1 VDRSEAWVIRPGQA
15 APWARW
21 GRRFAR
27 PILAT
32 NAARE
37 RQMLRFTGRWA
48 LMAALGAL
56 IAFLPGISF
65 G

>member
-1 VDRSEAWVIRPGQA
+1 MLTANG
-15 APWARW
+15 
-21 GRRFAR
+21 
-27 PILAT
+27 
-32 NAARE
+32 ARE

-56 IAFLPGISF
+56 LASLPGISF